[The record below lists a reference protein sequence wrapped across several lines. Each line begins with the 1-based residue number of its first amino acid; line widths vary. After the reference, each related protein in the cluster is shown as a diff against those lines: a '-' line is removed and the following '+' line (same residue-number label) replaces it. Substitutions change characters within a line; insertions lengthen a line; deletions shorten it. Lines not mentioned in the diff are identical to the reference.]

1 VHITSGGGDSR
12 AAQVPNASPSRIRAD
27 GWGPLVSR
35 SLCCSLALSGWWYP
49 GGQTF
54 PPHRI
59 TTDPESGHARW
70 MSAKLGCGR
79 FLSRWS
85 RQESRVRTS
94 LAGRYK
100 NMSRQ
105 GWETEEETEGERE
118 WGAAA
123 KQVMSSAPSAVQGSW
138 RPCLSNWGRVGLP
151 VGASDLPSPE
161 AETGTAQ
168 FLAGHR
174 PWRIRRAISS
184 WRPST
189 PQSPVRTSFTCPL
202 SSTLGV
208 EPVSLES
215 AGARRGC
222 SHQGGSAALFVARWK
237 KGHRPLINL

>member
-1 VHITSGGGDSR
+1 MSTTARPVLVDSISVSACASH
-12 AAQVPNASPSRIRAD
+12 AATDHA
-27 GWGPLVSR
+27 GPLPAARHSHSR
-35 SLCCSLALSGWWYP
+35 DRRWPLTGRPGWSDLSS
-49 GGQTF
+49 
-54 PPHRI
+54 PPYRNRLR
-59 TTDPESGHARW
+59 ESGRARW
-70 MSAKLGCGR
+70 ISAELGYTLC

-100 NMSRQ
+100 NVSRQ

-161 AETGTAQ
+161 AEPGTAQ
-168 FLAGHR
+168 FLVGRR
-174 PWRIRRAISS
+174 PWRIRRATSS

-189 PQSPVRTSFTCPL
+189 PQSPVRTS
-202 SSTLGV
+202 STASRSPKDHVELTEMENRALG
-208 EPVSLES
+208 
-215 AGARRGC
+215 
-222 SHQGGSAALFVARWK
+222 
-237 KGHRPLINL
+237 PLIARLRRAAPPHGAVAPPLC